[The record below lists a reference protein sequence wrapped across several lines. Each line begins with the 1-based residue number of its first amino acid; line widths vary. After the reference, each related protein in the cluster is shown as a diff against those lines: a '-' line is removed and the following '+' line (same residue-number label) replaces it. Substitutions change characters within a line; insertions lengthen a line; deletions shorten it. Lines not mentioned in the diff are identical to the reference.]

1 MARFTSTFWE
11 EFIIEIYMQSSN
23 HKIYIACKWLF
34 EDKTLTSITKHRLV
48 SLAN

>member
-11 EFIIEIYMQSSN
+11 EFMIEIYMQSSN
-23 HKIYIACKWLF
+23 NKMYIACKWLF
-34 EDKTLTSITKHRLV
+34 EDKTLKSKTKNRLV